1 MFDLL
6 PPPTSGS
13 VQLEWPQQ
21 VRGVLKVGPT
31 WESIEGTS
39 QYEIIKTTTI
49 SDKGEISTII
59 ILSSQSL
66 PRSLIQMN
74 VDVK

>member
-1 MFDLL
+1 MGVFSLNGH
-6 PPPTSGS
+6 SK
-13 VQLEWPQQ
+13 LE
-21 VRGVLKVGPT
+21 VYLKLGPT